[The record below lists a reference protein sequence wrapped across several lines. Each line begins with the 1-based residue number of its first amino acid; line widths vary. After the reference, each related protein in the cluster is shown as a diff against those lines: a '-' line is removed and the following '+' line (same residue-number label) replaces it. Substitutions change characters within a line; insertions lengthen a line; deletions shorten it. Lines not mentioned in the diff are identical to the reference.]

1 MRGQKEDV
9 TDSALVILD
18 VQKDFV
24 GNEARMP
31 IAKNQVSPMI
41 DSINAII
48 KKANIAE
55 IPIIYVGN
63 EFEKKQFFSNWFRNR
78 AALKGSVGAELDERL
93 QIVNNIYFPK
103 KQGDAL
109 SNSQLVNYLKN
120 KSIKHLIIVGLFSE
134 GCVTATAKGALRKK
148 FKVTVIRDA
157 VASATDKKREA
168 SIRKLTTNGI
178 LVLNSSELLQ

>member
-1 MRGQKEDV
+1 M
-9 TDSALVILD
+9 DSALIILD
-18 VQKDFV
+18 IQKDFV

-31 IAKNQVSPMI
+31 VAIHQVSPMI
-41 DSINAII
+41 DSINASI
-48 KKANIAE
+48 KKANNAE

-93 QIVNNIYFPK
+93 QKVNDIYFPK

-109 SNSQLVNYLKN
+109 SNSQLVNYLN
-120 KSIKHLIIVGLFSE
+120 DRYIKHLIIVGLFTE
-134 GCVTATAKGALRKK
+134 GCVAATAKGALRRN

-157 VASATDKKREA
+157 VGSATDKKREV
-168 SIRKLTTNGI
+168 SLRKLAKNGI
-178 LVLNSSELLQ
+178 LVFNSSELFQ